1 MGGTTIV
8 RSEPGL
14 GRADEIQPHP
24 EAVREQLTRMLGSP
38 LFRNSRHYPN
48 LLRYVVEE
56 TLEGRA
62 GHLKERELGVKVFG
76 RDPAYDS
83 NADPVVRTSACEVR
97 KRIAQYYH
105 EPGHETE
112 VRIDVPAGCYVPDFR
127 LPAARPPAAAP
138 TPVEPEPVTVAARVA
153 PRKWFHMAGV
163 LAMVAILGI
172 ATFELRG
179 ARGAV
184 EQFWAPVWGSSD
196 SVMLCLGGSFRL
208 TPQQIQPV
216 GSQSG
221 PDNGPTFQDVMRS
234 DHVAFSDALT
244 MARLTGLMREHGKKS
259 DIRRGT
265 LLTLTDLRKVPVI
278 LIGAFNNAWTMRLEN
293 QLRYVFE
300 FDEGKRIGVI
310 RDRDN
315 PTKADWRYTPDI
327 KYSQITEDYAIVSRF
342 VDPRTERMVVVVAGM
357 GRDGTL
363 AAGEF
368 VTEPR
373 YLEKFAG
380 KAPKGWERKNLQV
393 VLATEVMN
401 GNIGPPRILATH
413 FW

>member
-1 MGGTTIV
+1 V
-8 RSEPGL
+8 L

-24 EAVREQLTRMLGSP
+24 EAVREQLARMLGSP
-38 LFRNSRHYPN
+38 LFRNSRHYPS

-56 TLEGRA
+56 TLEGRV

-76 RDPAYDS
+76 RDPTYDS

-112 VRIDVPAGCYVPDFR
+112 IRIDLPAGSYLPDFR
-127 LPAARPPAAAP
+127 LPAARPPAAAAA
-138 TPVEPEPVTVAARVA
+138 PVQVEAEPATVAARVA
-153 PRKWFHMAGV
+153 PRNWFHAAGV

-179 ARGAV
+179 SRSAV
-184 EQFWAPVWGSSD
+184 EEFWAPVWGSSD

-208 TPQQIQPV
+208 TQV
-216 GSQSG
+216 SS
-221 PDNGPTFQDVMRS
+221 DNGPTFQDVMRS

-244 MARLTGLMREHGKKS
+244 MARVTGLMREHGKKS

-265 LLTLTDLRKVPVI
+265 LLTLTDLRKLPVV

-300 FDEGKRIGVI
+300 FDEEKRIGVI

-315 PTKADWRYTPDI
+315 PSKAEWRYTPDLT
-327 KYSQITEDYAIVSRF
+327 YSKITEDYAIVSRF
-342 VDPRTERMVVVVAGM
+342 VDPRTEKMVVVVAGM

-401 GNIGPPRILATH
+401 GNIGPPRILATY